1 MIDPAWLIGP
11 AIILLITGALII
23 VTAVV
28 MAVWIR
34 AQERPRVPTQSG
46 IRRWPGPTQPAVRR
60 WLVPTQP
67 AVRRWPG
74 HTQPGVR
81 RWPGHR

>member
-11 AIILLITGALII
+11 AIILLITGALIV

-28 MAVWIR
+28 MAVWMR
-34 AQERPRVPTQSG
+34 TEARSRVPT
-46 IRRWPGPTQPAVRR
+46 R
-60 WLVPTQP
+60 
-67 AVRRWPG
+67 
-74 HTQPGVR
+74 PGVS